1 MTFWSPQSLFQLVEN
16 QLVSHNILTHPWYLC
31 QLFSRLILGGV
42 LLLAGA
48 LKIGNLQKSAMAVRA
63 YELLPVSL
71 ANLLGYALPWV
82 EIGVG
87 LLLITG
93 AAVRISGLIGAF
105 TMLAFII
112 AISQA
117 WARGLS
123 IDCGCFGGG
132 GSVAPGETR
141 YLQEI
146 LRDAGLV
153 AMALFLIRYP
163 VSKFSIDKASK
174 QTNVGD
180 ME

>member
-1 MTFWSPQSLFQLVEN
+1 MGDKFKVVQPWLTLIARLV
-16 QLVSHNILTHPWYLC
+16 
-31 QLFSRLILGGV
+31 LGGV
-42 LLLAGA
+42 LLLAGV

-71 ANLLGYALPWV
+71 ANFLGYALPWV

-93 AAVRISGLIGAF
+93 AAVRISGLIGAI

-132 GSVAPGETR
+132 GAIDPEDTK
-141 YLQEI
+141 YLSEI
-146 LRDAGLV
+146 IRDIGL
-153 AMALFLIRYP
+153 LILGIYLYFYP
-163 VSKFSIDKASK
+163 KGRFGLDK
-174 QTNVGD
+174 
-180 ME
+180 